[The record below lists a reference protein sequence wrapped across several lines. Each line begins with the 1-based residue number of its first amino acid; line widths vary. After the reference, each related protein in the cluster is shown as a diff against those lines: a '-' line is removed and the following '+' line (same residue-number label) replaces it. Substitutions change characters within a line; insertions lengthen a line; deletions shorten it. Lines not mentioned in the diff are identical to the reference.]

1 MALRRIVRYP
11 ETVLLEPTQPV
22 GDVTAEIRTLVEEL
36 FAGLERCSYYDFLGV
51 APAATAQQIQDA
63 FYLRAEK
70 LHPDRFFNLSDL
82 ELRNRIYEV
91 YKRVAEAYRV
101 LENPAARKE
110 YDEGLAQGQFRL
122 IRQEREG
129 LNLKQPDEGIESPQ
143 AKRFFRL
150 GLDALHA
157 KDLKGAH
164 MNFTFALSMEPG
176 NATIKAQVADLQSQ
190 LSSAQTLADND
201 AIALKAEVDGAIAS
215 IPSNG

>member
-1 MALRRIVRYP
+1 MAAP
-11 ETVLLEPTQPV
+11 PTTQAA
-22 GDVTAEIRTLVEEL
+22 AEIRTLVEEL
-36 FAGLERCSYYDFLGV
+36 FAGLERRSYYDFLGV
-51 APAATAQQIQDA
+51 PAGATAQQIQDA
-63 FYLRAEK
+63 FYARAEK

-82 ELRNRIYEV
+82 ELRNKIYEV

-101 LENPAARKE
+101 LDSPAARKE
-110 YDEGLAQGQFRL
+110 YDEGLAKGQVRL

-129 LNLKQPDEGIESPQ
+129 LNLKQPDEGITSPQ

-176 NATIKAQVADLQSQ
+176 NEVIQQHVADLEQK
-190 LSSAQTLADND
+190 LG
-201 AIALKAEVDGAIAS
+201 IKKKPG
-215 IPSNG
+215 

>member
-1 MALRRIVRYP
+1 MEAP
-11 ETVLLEPTQPV
+11 TVHQAAE
-22 GDVTAEIRTLVEEL
+22 EIRSLVEEL
-36 FAGLERCSYYDFLGV
+36 FVGLDRLPYYAFLGV
-51 APAATAQQIQDA
+51 TPSATPGHIQEA
-63 FYLRAEK
+63 FYRRAET

-82 ELRNRIYEV
+82 ELRNKIYEV

-101 LENPAARKE
+101 LENAAARKE
-110 YDEGLAQGQFRL
+110 YDEGLAQGQVRL

-129 LNLKQPDEGIESPQ
+129 VNLKQPDEGIESPQ

-176 NATIKAQVADLQSQ
+176 NATIKAQVADLEAK
-190 LSSAQTLADND
+190 LG
-201 AIALKAEVDGAIAS
+201 IKKKPG
-215 IPSNG
+215 

>member
-1 MALRRIVRYP
+1 MAAPTTHQAAEEVR
-11 ETVLLEPTQPV
+11 
-22 GDVTAEIRTLVEEL
+22 ALVEEL
-36 FAGLERCSYYDFLGV
+36 FAGLDHLPYYAFLGIT
-51 APAATAQQIQDA
+51 PGATPGHIQEA
-63 FYLRAEK
+63 FYRRAEK

-82 ELRNRIYEV
+82 ELRNQIYEV

-101 LENPAARKE
+101 LESPAARKE
-110 YDEGLAQGQFRL
+110 YDEGLARGQFRL

-176 NATIKAQVADLQSQ
+176 NAVIKAQVADLEAK
-190 LSSAQTLADND
+190 LG
-201 AIALKAEVDGAIAS
+201 LKKRPG
-215 IPSNG
+215 